1 MDAIDCLSVLT
12 ENKQKFQKGSNR
24 MKEKKDL
31 REACVKCFENADHS
45 VTAAVYG
52 KPVHFMEEDQWRT
65 IDNHLYLEKDDHS
78 TG

>member
-1 MDAIDCLSVLT
+1 
-12 ENKQKFQKGSNR
+12 

-52 KPVHFMEEDQWRT
+52 KPVHFMEEGRWRR
-65 IDNHLYLEKDDHS
+65 IDNRLYMERSPVLWGSRSCFVEYIV
-78 TG
+78 TGF